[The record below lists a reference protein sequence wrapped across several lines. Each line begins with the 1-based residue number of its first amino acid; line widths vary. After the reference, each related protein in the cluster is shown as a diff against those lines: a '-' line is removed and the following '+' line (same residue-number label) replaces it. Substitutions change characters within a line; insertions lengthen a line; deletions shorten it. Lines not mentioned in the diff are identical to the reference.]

1 MSLHDGLIAL
11 LHEPSP
17 CCLITLMPGGSGQP
31 RPGEGPR
38 VEAMDVRLFGQ
49 LEVADGGVALAVRG
63 AKQRALLAL
72 LALHRGEPV
81 SADWLIDVLWGDG
94 LAANPANALQAQVGQ
109 LRRTLG
115 AGAIVTTEA
124 GYALAVGP
132 DEVDVV
138 RFEQLVARGR
148 RLAEAGEMA
157 QASAVL
163 GEALGLRRGEPLA
176 EFAYAGFA
184 DAERA
189 QLNELTLVA
198 IEARAG
204 ADLVLGRHGE
214 LAGDLE
220 AVCQQHPLRERMW
233 ELLILALYRAG
244 RQAEALRAY
253 TEVRDRLVGELGID
267 PGPALRE
274 LQARIL
280 AQDSSL
286 APAAAPAPVRAA
298 APAAGGNL
306 RERLSSFVG
315 RDAELDQLREAVR
328 ASRLVTLTGPGG
340 TGKTRLAV
348 EAAAALRAQYQ
359 DGAWLVELA
368 RVAAPGGVAPA
379 VAGALGAVA
388 SALGSPQPPGSV
400 VQIIVRHLAGR
411 SLVVVL
417 DNCEHVIAEAAA
429 LADTLAGAVPGLRL
443 IATSREA
450 LSIPGEVLVPVGGLA
465 IPAAVELFGDRA
477 RAVQPGF
484 LADGQAGDVIEDI
497 CRRLDGLPLAVELAA
512 ARLRALPLAT
522 LAERLD
528 DRFRLLTGGA
538 RTALP
543 RQQTLRAVVDWSYD
557 LLFEDERR
565 LFARLAAFTGGC
577 DLAAAEAIC
586 ADDQVPAG
594 EILDVLSRL
603 VDKSLVTGPGTGGDA
618 RFSQLQTLWQ
628 YGRDRLGESG
638 EADAMRAR
646 HGAYYR
652 RMAQGAH
659 DGLRGATG
667 PGWRDRLASES
678 GNLRAALDWFIS
690 NGNADAALSL
700 ASGIA
705 WLWFINGDFAEG
717 ARWLGDALGAS
728 GQRHPD
734 LGATAR
740 IWHGYCV
747 GMSSSPAAGVA
758 ECEEAV
764 AALRASGDP
773 GRLGEAL
780 VLCATVQVFAHQFR
794 RSLETLGEAQDLL
807 EAAGDGWLL
816 AIHDLIVA
824 WNLVSSG
831 RLEDAEPAARSS
843 LERFDAEGEVLA
855 VVSPL
860 NALAGI
866 AEARGDLHAASA
878 AYEAL
883 LERCR
888 ATGQPLQV
896 PFSLVA
902 LAGLRAR
909 QGDDAAADGLYQ
921 EAIGCSVNPWLSAD
935 AMVGQAAAAR
945 RLGDLARARAL
956 LDAAG
961 SHYRH
966 VDLPAG
972 PPRVLAG
979 LAWWALAA
987 GQPDAAAAF
996 AADAAERASASG
1008 DPATQLLA
1016 DTAMAAVTAVT
1027 HPTRHNAEVF
1037 AALTQQRAQG
1047 RAYRSLTDEPDV
1059 AALAARLALPA
1070 L

>member
-1 MSLHDGLIAL
+1 
-11 LHEPSP
+11 
-17 CCLITLMPGGSGQP
+17 
-31 RPGEGPR
+31 
-38 VEAMDVRLFGQ
+38 MDVRLFGQ
-49 LEVADGGVALAVRG
+49 LEAADGGVALAVRG

-81 SADWLIDVLWGDG
+81 SADRLIDVLWGDG
-94 LAANPANALQAQVGQ
+94 QAAKPANALQAQIGQ

-138 RFEQLVARGR
+138 RFEQLVAKGR

-157 QASAVL
+157 QASVAL

-176 EFAYAGFA
+176 EFAYSGFA
-184 DAERA
+184 DSARA
-189 QLNELTLVA
+189 QLDELTLVA
-198 IEARAG
+198 IETRAG
-204 ADLVLGRHGE
+204 ADLALGRHGE
-214 LAGDLE
+214 LAGELE
-220 AVCQQHPLRERMW
+220 ACCRQHPLRERLW

-244 RQAEALRAY
+244 RQADALRAY
-253 TEVRDRLVGELGID
+253 TEVRDRLVDELGID

-280 AQDSSL
+280 AQDPSL
-286 APAAAPAPVRAA
+286 AAASPAPVRAA
-298 APAAGGNL
+298 EPAAAGNL
-306 RERLSSFVG
+306 RERLSSFIG
-315 RDAELDQLREAVR
+315 RDAELEQVLGSVR

-348 EAAAALRAQYQ
+348 EAAAALRAEYQ

-368 RVAAPGGVAPA
+368 SVAAPDGVGPA

-388 SALGSPQPPGSV
+388 SALRSPQPPGSA
-400 VQIIVRHLAGR
+400 VQLIVRHLAGR

-450 LSIPGEVLVPVGGLA
+450 LGIPGEVLVPVSGLA
-465 IPAAVELFGDRA
+465 IPAAVELFADRA

-484 LADGQAGDVIEDI
+484 LADGPASDVIEDI

-522 LAERLD
+522 VAERLD

-586 ADDQVPAG
+586 ADDQAPAG

-603 VDKSLVTGPGTGGDA
+603 VDKSLVTGPGAGAGGEA

-638 EADAMRAR
+638 EADAMHAR

-652 RMAQGAH
+652 QMATEAH

-667 PGWRDRLASES
+667 PIWRDRLASES

-700 ASGIA
+700 TSGIA

-728 GQRHPD
+728 GQRHPG
-734 LGATAR
+734 LGATAHV
-740 IWHGYCV
+740 WHGYCV
-747 GMSSSPAAGVA
+747 GMSSSPAAGVV

-764 AALRASGDP
+764 VALRAGGDR
-773 GRLGEAL
+773 GRLTEAL
-780 VLCATVQVFAHQFR
+780 VLCATVLGFAHQFR
-794 RSLETLGEAQDLL
+794 RSLETLGEARDLL
-807 EAAGDGWLL
+807 EPAGDGWLL

-824 WNLVSSG
+824 WNLVSLG

-843 LERFDAEGEVLA
+843 LERFDAEGEVL
-855 VVSPL
+855 VVVTPL
-860 NALAGI
+860 NALASI
-866 AEARGDLHAASA
+866 AEARGDLDAAAA

-902 LAGLRAR
+902 LAALRAR

-935 AMVGQAAAAR
+935 AMVGQAAAVR

-987 GQPDAAAAF
+987 GHPDAAVF
-996 AADAAERASASG
+996 AADAAEGASASG

-1016 DTAMAAVTAVT
+1016 DTAVAAVTAIT
-1027 HPTRHNAEVF
+1027 QPTRHNAEVF
-1037 AALTQQRAQG
+1037 VALAQQRAQG

-1059 AALAARLALPA
+1059 AALAARLALSA
-1070 L
+1070 H